1 MEWLFKSSVK
11 SAAAAKTRE
20 TLFNLSIHVGGEAR
34 WNIHN
39 GSFLYIL
46 TFRLRNSEKLNGD
59 I

>member
-20 TLFNLSIHVGGEAR
+20 NLFNLSIQVDGEAR
-34 WNIHN
+34 WNIYN

-46 TFRLRNSEKLNGD
+46 TFRLRNSEK
-59 I
+59 